1 MELQLGQDVKLTLE
15 ITQSL
20 QENTSRIRATG
31 LAIRNRTGTTV
42 GSCWVLGEI
51 RLGGALAANLILNN
65 VQGCNLIYSGSWYQ
79 GGEDSWSGYSCQEVT
94 VPHAADGTANLT
106 AAASLRLYT
115 TGNRFVD
122 SFTRSGETALPRIP
136 RATGL
141 SAQPG
146 PLGEPLALHLTRAA
160 PGFRDTVTWQCGSQS
175 GVLAEKTQADT
186 LTWTPPLALATQQT
200 QDTRVEVAFACTTY
214 AGEETV
220 GTGKFTLPLDIPG
233 TVVPEVAVTVADAL
247 GYTESH
253 GGYIQGQSRCQVTTR
268 AAGPYGA
275 GIREIAVTCGGLSGT
290 GEQVCFALAHSGP
303 VDITVTVT
311 DSRGRTAAA
320 RERIEVLPYAAPTA
334 RIAAAYRCTPQGA
347 PQADGLYLCLEFA
360 AGATPVAGGKTTYRV
375 RCRTQGTGEERLVAL
390 EEYENQFQAQ
400 GRVLLPAGEDSSY
413 RCTLEVTDSFQTA
426 ASPAAFVGVAF
437 VLLDFCRSSKSV
449 GIGMRAQAPD
459 TLSLA
464 LDTDLTGHR
473 LLHLPTP
480 QSPTDPA
487 TKEYVDQL
495 FSQLQTKA

>member
-1 MELQLGQDVKLTLE
+1 M
-15 ITQSL
+15 
-20 QENTSRIRATG
+20 
-31 LAIRNRTGTTV
+31 
-42 GSCWVLGEI
+42 
-51 RLGGALAANLILNN
+51 
-65 VQGCNLIYSGSWYQ
+65 
-79 GGEDSWSGYSCQEVT
+79 
-94 VPHAADGTANLT
+94 
-106 AAASLRLYT
+106 
-115 TGNRFVD
+115 
-122 SFTRSGETALPRIP
+122 
-136 RATGL
+136 
-141 SAQPG
+141 
-146 PLGEPLALHLTRAA
+146 
-160 PGFRDTVTWQCGSQS
+160 
-175 GVLAEKTQADT
+175 
-186 LTWTPPLALATQQT
+186 
-200 QDTRVEVAFACTTY
+200 EVAFACTTY
-214 AGEETV
+214 AGEEIV

-233 TVVPEVAVTVADAL
+233 TVAPEVAVTVADAL
-247 GYTESH
+247 GYTASH

-347 PQADGLYLCLEFA
+347 PQADGVYLCLEFA
-360 AGATPVAGGKTTYRV
+360 AGATPVAGGKTAYRV

>member
-115 TGNRFVD
+115 TSNRFVD

-146 PLGEPLALHLTRAA
+146 PLGEPLTLHLTRAA

-175 GVLAEKTQADT
+175 GVLAEKTQEET
-186 LTWTPPLALATQQT
+186 LTWNPPW
-200 QDTRVEVAFACTTY
+200 RW
-214 AGEETV
+214 
-220 GTGKFTLPLDIPG
+220 PPSRPRIPG
-233 TVVPEVAVTVADAL
+233 WRWP
-247 GYTESH
+247 
-253 GGYIQGQSRCQVTTR
+253 
-268 AAGPYGA
+268 
-275 GIREIAVTCGGLSGT
+275 
-290 GEQVCFALAHSGP
+290 
-303 VDITVTVT
+303 
-311 DSRGRTAAA
+311 
-320 RERIEVLPYAAPTA
+320 
-334 RIAAAYRCTPQGA
+334 
-347 PQADGLYLCLEFA
+347 
-360 AGATPVAGGKTTYRV
+360 
-375 RCRTQGTGEERLVAL
+375 
-390 EEYENQFQAQ
+390 
-400 GRVLLPAGEDSSY
+400 LPA
-413 RCTLEVTDSFQTA
+413 
-426 ASPAAFVGVAF
+426 P
-437 VLLDFCRSSKSV
+437 
-449 GIGMRAQAPD
+449 
-459 TLSLA
+459 
-464 LDTDLTGHR
+464 
-473 LLHLPTP
+473 PTP
-480 QSPTDPA
+480 GRRRWAPENSPCPWTSPGRWCRRWR
-487 TKEYVDQL
+487 
-495 FSQLQTKA
+495 